1 MNKPE
6 SSVLSRLLASAY
18 AYVAGNAPQD
28 VLNAAEADASQVQ
41 ANIDTMTG
49 QITALTAER
58 DGFQTQ
64 VTALSGQVIS
74 LTTERDSFKTEAE
87 QLRQWK
93 ENHAKTTQAVVPGQD
108 QNLTS
113 DDVIS
118 KFPEGSLMRTALEA
132 IASKPGAPKK

>member
-6 SSVLSRLLASAY
+6 SSVLARILASAY
-18 AYVAGNAPQD
+18 TFVAGNATQE
-28 VLNAAEADASQVQ
+28 VLNAAEAEATQVQ
-41 ANIDTMTG
+41 ANIDGLTG

-64 VTALSGQVIS
+64 VTALSGQVAAIS
-74 LTTERDSFKTEAE
+74 AERDTLSAEAE

-108 QNLTS
+108 QNLTG
-113 DDVIS
+113 DNVIS

-132 IASKPGAPKK
+132 IVAKPTAPKK

>member
-28 VLNAAEADASQVQ
+28 VINAAEADASQIQ
-41 ANIDTMTG
+41 ASIDGLNG

-64 VTALSGQVIS
+64 VTALTGQVTAI
-74 LTTERDSFKTEAE
+74 TAERDTFKTEAE

-93 ENHAKTTQAVVPGQD
+93 EAHAKNVQAVLPGQD
-108 QNLTS
+108 QS
-113 DDVIS
+113 QAGDDVLS

-132 IASKPGAPKK
+132 IVSKPTAPKK

>member
-6 SSVLSRLLASAY
+6 SSVLARLLASAY

-28 VLNAAEADASQVQ
+28 VINAAEADASQIQ
-41 ANIDTMTG
+41 ASIDGLNG

-64 VTALSGQVIS
+64 VTALTGQVTAI
-74 LTTERDSFKTEAE
+74 TAERDTFKTEAE

-93 ENHAKTTQAVVPGQD
+93 EAHSKTVQAVVPGQD
-108 QNLTS
+108 QNQS
-113 DDVIS
+113 GDDVIS

-132 IASKPGAPKK
+132 IVSKGAKK

>member
-6 SSVLSRLLASAY
+6 SSVLARLLASAY

-28 VLNAAEADASQVQ
+28 VINAAEADASQIQ
-41 ANIDTMTG
+41 ANLDGLQG

-64 VTALSGQVIS
+64 VTALTGQVTAIS
-74 LTTERDSFKTEAE
+74 AERDTLSAEAE
-87 QLRQWK
+87 QLRQWRT
-93 ENHAKTTQAVVPGQD
+93 NHEKTTQAVVPGQD
-108 QNLTS
+108 QNLTG

-132 IASKPGAPKK
+132 IVAKPGAPKK

>member
-1 MNKPE
+1 MQKPE
-6 SSVLSRLLASAY
+6 SSVLARLLASAY
-18 AYVAGNAPQD
+18 TYVAGNAPQD
-28 VLNAAEADASQVQ
+28 VINAAEADATQVQ
-41 ANIDTMTG
+41 ANIDGLQG

-58 DGFQTQ
+58 DGFQKQ
-64 VTALSGQVIS
+64 VTALTGQVTS

-113 DDVIS
+113 EDVIS

-132 IASKPGAPKK
+132 IVSKPTTPKK